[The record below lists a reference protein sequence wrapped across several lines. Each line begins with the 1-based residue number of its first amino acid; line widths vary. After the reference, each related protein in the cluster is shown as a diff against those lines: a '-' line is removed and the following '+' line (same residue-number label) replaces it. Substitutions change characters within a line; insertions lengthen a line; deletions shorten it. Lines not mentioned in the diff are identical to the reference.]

1 MRRLSILIALVA
13 CVTSYARTIEVD
25 SLHTSQGIYSDL
37 ADLIK
42 GQVAGVRSSSINDE
56 DLRIDIRGLNTLRA
70 NTFPLLIVDGAIMSN
85 APAQMVQPFFQYGDS
100 GYLSMSGGISGLN
113 IYDIESVEILKN
125 TSATAIYGSKGA
137 NGVILIKTRQS
148 DRDKMSIDVNSNL
161 GLRISEVTAE
171 GITPAIQHYHNL
183 AIGSKGKSSHFRL
196 SAFFRDTDG
205 VYAGTGS
212 ESYGARATFG
222 ANRTD
227 KMVFGGTFSLYMN
240 QTKTPS
246 STAWYGAPS
255 LTLTSRKIYPFSY
268 NDPSRINSIE
278 GWLADYD
285 NHANNFRTTDNVYL
299 NLKLAP
305 GFFWK
310 NNVGVDFQQNTRNI
324 WYGNGTTFGNANNGA
339 AAILN
344 TSLLNLNAS
353 SAFEFSRYINSVNNI
368 SASLAFEFITQQN
381 KYNSMTGT
389 DFFSHELR
397 AKGLTLMESKA
408 VVRHFTTSF
417 LNPAASLNLH
427 YDYKSL
433 VGADIHARYDTYL
446 EYDRNSDFIDSFYP
460 AVNVYAD
467 LKGLL
472 MSDSTVLSGLRIE
485 GGYGVSG
492 TRQLLPYNT
501 FGLYSTGGY
510 PIVSDEIQAY
520 YKGMNRVICSEYN
533 ATVKA
538 SFMNDKLS
546 VAATYYDRTIDDSM
560 SIYCS
565 GKQKSENVTTWI
577 STPMTV
583 AAAYNSRILNRGV
596 ELELGGTPLRNSR
609 SELEMRITAAYNFNN
624 LTAVDSADEKG
635 LYLNSYN
642 MYATVNQ
649 KGYPVSSIY
658 GYTLDNDNVVNGEGI
673 IGTTIPTITGGF
685 DIRYRIGDF
694 HISAL
699 ADWAAGHDILNMN
712 RMLASGQEYVS
723 EAFVEKGDYLRLAR
737 VSASYDFNFSK
748 KHIRS
753 LSISLSANNLLTATS
768 YSGWNPDVNS
778 FGYTNLSYGLDYGSC
793 PMVRNI
799 VLGIAVK
806 F

>member
-1 MRRLSILIALVA
+1 MRRLSIFIAFVI
-13 CVTSYARTIEVD
+13 CVTSNARVIEVD
-25 SLHTSQGIYSDL
+25 SLHTSQGIYSGV
-37 ADLIK
+37 ADLLK
-42 GQVAGVRSSSINDE
+42 GQIAGVRVSSADDE
-56 DLRIDIRGLNTLRA
+56 NLRIDIRGLNTVRA
-70 NTFPLLIVDGAIMSN
+70 NTSPLWIVDGTIVSN
-85 APAQMVQPFFQYGDS
+85 APVQMVQPFFQYGDS
-100 GYLSMSGGISGLN
+100 GYLSLSEGIYGLN
-113 IYDIESVEILKN
+113 IYDIESIEVLKN

-137 NGVILIKTRQS
+137 NGVILVRTRHA
-148 DRDKMSIDVNSNL
+148 DKDKMSIDVNSNL
-161 GLRISEVTAE
+161 GIRISEVTAD

-183 AIGSKGKSSHFRL
+183 AIGSKGKSTHFRL

-222 ANRTD
+222 ANKTD
-227 KMVFGGTFSLYMN
+227 QMTFGGTFSLYMN
-240 QTKTPS
+240 KADTPA

-255 LTLTSRKIYPFSY
+255 LTLTSRKISSFIY

-278 GWLADYD
+278 GWLSDYD
-285 NHANNFRTTDNVYL
+285 NHASNFRTTDNVYL

-305 GFFWK
+305 GFMWK
-310 NNVGVDFQQNTRNI
+310 NNVGVDFQQNTRHV
-324 WYGNGTTFGNANNGA
+324 WYGNATSFGYANNGA

-353 SAFEFSRYINSVNNI
+353 SVFEFSRYINSVNNV
-368 SASLAFEFITQQN
+368 SASLAFELITQQN

-408 VVRHFTTSF
+408 IVRHFTTSF

-446 EYDRNSDFIDSFYP
+446 KYDPDFNDSFFP
-460 AVNVYAD
+460 AINVYAD

-485 GGYGVSG
+485 GGYGLSG
-492 TRQLLPYNT
+492 TRQILPYNA
-501 FGLYSTGGY
+501 FGIYSTGGY
-510 PIVSDEIQAY
+510 PIVADELQAY

-538 SFMNDKLS
+538 AFLNDKLS
-546 VAATYYDRTIDDSM
+546 FSATYYDRKIDDAM
-560 SIYCS
+560 SIYCF

-577 STPMTV
+577 SAPMTE
-583 AAAYNSRILNRGV
+583 AAAYGSKILNKGV
-596 ELELGGTPLRNSR
+596 ELEISATPVRNGR
-609 SELEMRITAAYNFNN
+609 SELQLRMNASYNFNN
-624 LTAVDSADEKG
+624 LIDVDSADEKG

-649 KGYPVSSIY
+649 KGHPISSIY
-658 GYTLDNDNVVNGEGI
+658 GYTLDAENVVNGEGI

-685 DIRYRIGDF
+685 DITYRIGNF
-694 HISAL
+694 HIDAL
-699 ADWAAGHDILNMN
+699 ADWAAGHNVLNMN
-712 RMLASGQEYVS
+712 RMLASEQEYVS

-737 VSASYDFNFSK
+737 VSASYDFNFNRK
-748 KHIRS
+748 YIRS
-753 LSISLSANNLLTATS
+753 LSLSLSADNLLTATS

-793 PMVRNI
+793 PMVRNV